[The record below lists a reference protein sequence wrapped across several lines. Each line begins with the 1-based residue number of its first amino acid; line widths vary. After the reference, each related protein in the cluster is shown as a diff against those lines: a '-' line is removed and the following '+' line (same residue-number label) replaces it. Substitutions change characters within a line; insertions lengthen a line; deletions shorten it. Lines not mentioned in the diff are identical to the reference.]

1 MDRLE
6 YDLKNHRFRT
16 SPYRTKKIYEP
27 KERLIYILPFYPDR
41 VVQHAIV
48 NILSP
53 IWESC
58 MIDDSYACRIGKG

>member
-6 YDLKNHRFRT
+6 DDLRNHRFHT

-53 IWESC
+53 IW
-58 MIDDSYACRIGKG
+58 